1 MDDIQEVI
9 SQPDD
14 SPAQPDPAV
23 APDAP
28 EDAPSAPEAAAAATD
43 ATPAPD
49 GPVGADDAP
58 GGDPV
63 PAAAEG
69 PVQADD
75 SERTAIAPG
84 VLEVRSA
91 SRREIMARIVPWGV
105 VVDTMQGP
113 EVFMPGAFD
122 GTDPGSVVLRMEHEN
137 PAAGRGLSLEQRSD
151 GAYMGFRVSAT
162 ARGDEILTLAQ
173 DGVTRGVS
181 VGFMELPGGTRIETR
196 AGRRVRVHERVALR
210 EVSTTWRPTYADAV
224 VQFTR
229 SQPEGGIA
237 PVPPEDTAPVQP
249 VDTGP
254 SNGSNAIDTAIAVQS
269 AQAALAEQMRSMAG
283 TNERL
288 MARLEALE
296 TRSRQDIVFPGTPQA
311 RRSGED
317 KTGLWMQ
324 TVLRMLSGERVSD
337 LQTRALAEL
346 ITSDNLGVVPDA
358 FINELQGSIDASR
371 PFLETTRNLPTPDAG
386 LTLHVPVIVTRP
398 TVGVQVAE
406 KDPIASTPT
415 SITTAGYDAL
425 TIAGGGDISLQLL
438 KRSSPSYLDLYL
450 QLLAEAYAI
459 ESEQQAISTLLDAG
473 VTPGTGNIDPSDLT
487 IGEAWGNAVAARKK
501 PTHMWMSTLGLQG
514 FIDAKATGTNAPL
527 YGNIA
532 ADITVA
538 NGAQGRIS
546 GLIPVY
552 VPALDGSGADV
563 LIGPRD
569 GFAWAEDGTF
579 TLQVDVPAQAGR
591 DVAIVGIV
599 WLAPL
604 YPSAFTAYRL
614 AS

>member
-1 MDDIQEVI
+1 
-9 SQPDD
+9 
-14 SPAQPDPAV
+14 V
-23 APDAP
+23 A
-28 EDAPSAPEAAAAATD
+28 
-43 ATPAPD
+43 
-49 GPVGADDAP
+49 ADDL
-58 GGDPV
+58 
-63 PAAAEG
+63 
-69 PVQADD
+69 
-75 SERTAIAPG
+75 SERTTEAPG

-91 SRREIMARIVPWGV
+91 SKREIVARIVPWGV
-105 VVDTMQGP
+105 VVDTKQGP
-113 EVFMPGAFD
+113 ELFLPGAFD
-122 GTDPGSVVLRMEHEN
+122 GTDPSGVVLRMDHEGS
-137 PAAGRGLSLEQRSD
+137 PAGRGLSLEQRSD
-151 GAYMGFRVSAT
+151 GAWMDFKVSAT
-162 ARGDEILTLAQ
+162 QRGDEILTLA
-173 DGVTRGVS
+173 DDRVTRGVS
-181 VGFMELPGGTRIETR
+181 VSFLEVPGGTSIETR
-196 AGRRVRVHERVALR
+196 NGRRVRVHNRVALR
-210 EVSTTWRPTYADAV
+210 EVSTTWRPTYVDALI
-224 VQFTR
+224 QFTR
-229 SQPEGGIA
+229 SQTEEGHTTVA
-237 PVPPEDTAPVQP
+237 DTDIQPVQP
-249 VDTGP
+249 VDGQH
-254 SNGSNAIDTAIAVQS
+254 SNGSNAIDAAIAVQQ
-269 AQAALAEQMRSMAG
+269 AQAAIGEQLRSMAG

-288 MARLEALE
+288 MERLERLE
-296 TRSRQDIVFPGTPQA
+296 TRSRQDIVFPGTTQQA
-311 RRSGED
+311 VSDNR
-317 KTGLWMQ
+317 TGLWMQ

-371 PFLETTRNLPTPDAG
+371 PFMETTRELPTPDAG

-406 KDPIASTPT
+406 KDPITSTPT

-473 VTPGTGNIDPSDLT
+473 VTPGSGYIDPANLT
-487 IGEAWGNAVAARKK
+487 IGESWGNAVAARKK

-552 VPALDGSGADV
+552 VPAMDGSGADV

-569 GFAWAEDGTF
+569 GFAWSEDGTF

>member
-1 MDDIQEVI
+1 
-9 SQPDD
+9 
-14 SPAQPDPAV
+14 
-23 APDAP
+23 
-28 EDAPSAPEAAAAATD
+28 
-43 ATPAPD
+43 
-49 GPVGADDAP
+49 
-58 GGDPV
+58 
-63 PAAAEG
+63 
-69 PVQADD
+69 
-75 SERTAIAPG
+75 
-84 VLEVRSA
+84 L
-91 SRREIMARIVPWGV
+91 ARIVPWHT

-113 EVFMPGAFD
+113 EEFLPGAFD
-122 GTDPGSVVLRMEHEN
+122 GIDPSGVVLRMEHEN
-137 PAAGRGLSLEQRSD
+137 PAAGRGLSLEQRAD
-151 GAYMGFRVSAT
+151 GAYMTFRVSAT
-162 ARGDEILTLAQ
+162 QRGDEILTLAQ

-181 VGFMELPGGTRIETR
+181 VGFIEVPGGTRIENR
-196 AGRRVRVHERVALR
+196 AGRRVRVHQRVALR
-210 EVSTTWRPTYADAV
+210 EVSTTWRPTYADAL

-229 SQPEGGIA
+229 SQTEEGRTTVA
-237 PVPPEDTAPVQP
+237 DTDTQPVQP
-249 VDTGP
+249 VDGP
-254 SNGSNAIDTAIAVQS
+254 SNGSMAIDTAIAVQS

-296 TRSRQDIVFPGTPQA
+296 TRSRQDIVFPGTPGGGDTRDA
-311 RRSGED
+311 R
-317 KTGLWMQ
+317 TGQWMQ
-324 TVLRMLSGERVSD
+324 TVLRMLSGERVAD

-346 ITSDNLGVVPDA
+346 ITNDNLGVVPDA
-358 FINELQGSIDASR
+358 FLSELQGVIDPSR
-371 PFLETTRNLPTPDAG
+371 PFLETTRRLPTPDAG
-386 LTLHVPVIVTRP
+386 LTLQVPVIVTRP

-415 SITTAGYDAL
+415 SITTTGFDAM

-459 ESEQQAISTLLDAG
+459 ESEQQAIAELLDAG
-473 VTPGTGNIDPSDLT
+473 VTPGSGYLDPADLT
-487 IGEAWGNAVAARKK
+487 IGESWGNAVSAKQR

-532 ADITVA
+532 ADVSV
-538 NGAQGRIS
+538 GAGPTGRIS

-563 LIGPRD
+563 LIGPRN

-579 TLQVDVPAQAGR
+579 TLQVDVPSQAGR
-591 DVAIVGIV
+591 DVAIVGIL

-604 YPSAFTAYRL
+604 YPSAFTSYRI